1 MHYIFVCIYSVC
13 LHKIKTELLILWT
26 MDEDLKKP
34 NPHNGS
40 VSGALDAKKPDQP
53 KAAALQKNVS
63 MRERESYSLWAHIRM
78 GRMLHGH
85 WFLSRHGTYGCVKGL
100 TVGQPGGAW
109 HHHCSVIPPL
119 PDPSVCIFF
128 CDSH

>member
-1 MHYIFVCIYSVC
+1 MYYIFVCIYSVC
-13 LHKIKTELLILWT
+13 LHKIKTELLILRT

-78 GRMLHGH
+78 GKN
-85 WFLSRHGTYGCVKGL
+85 V
-100 TVGQPGGAW
+100 AW
-109 HHHCSVIPPL
+109 SLVSVQKR
-119 PDPSVCIFF
+119 CIWVWRV
-128 CDSH
+128 